1 MSDERNRPAAVVTGA
16 AGGIGRATVGV
27 LADAGWRVIAVD
39 RQPQVPF
46 PEGVEFHQ
54 VDISQPEAVERLFAD
69 LPSRLA
75 GLQAL
80 VNNAAIQ
87 IIKPLI
93 ETSVA
98 EWDEV
103 MDANL
108 RSIFLTARHA
118 YHLLVVG
125 RGAIVNVS
133 SVHALATSTDIAA
146 YAASKGG
153 IMALTRA
160 MALEFGR
167 QGVRVNAILPGA
179 VDTPMLRAGLSRG
192 HVTGDSIEARMQALG
207 NKTVLGRVGRPEEIG
222 KAILFLCDPDLSSF
236 VTGQSLVVDGGATAR
251 LSTE

>member
-1 MSDERNRPAAVVTGA
+1 MTEERNRPAAVVTGA
-16 AGGIGRATVGV
+16 AGGIGRATVEV
-27 LADAGWRVIAVD
+27 LAHAGWRVFAVD
-39 RQPQVPF
+39 RRGEASF
-46 PEGVEFHQ
+46 PERVEFLQ
-54 VDISQPEAVERLFAD
+54 ADIARPEEIESLFA
-69 LPSRLA
+69 LLASRLD

-93 ETSVA
+93 ETTVA
-98 EWDEV
+98 EWDAV

-118 YHLLVVG
+118 YPLLVAG

-167 QGVRVNAILPGA
+167 QAVRVNAILPGA
-179 VDTPMLRAGLSRG
+179 VDTPMLRAGLSRD
-192 HVTGDSIEARMQALG
+192 HVAGDSIEARIRSLG
-207 NKTVLGRVGRPEEIG
+207 SKTVLGRVGRPEEIG